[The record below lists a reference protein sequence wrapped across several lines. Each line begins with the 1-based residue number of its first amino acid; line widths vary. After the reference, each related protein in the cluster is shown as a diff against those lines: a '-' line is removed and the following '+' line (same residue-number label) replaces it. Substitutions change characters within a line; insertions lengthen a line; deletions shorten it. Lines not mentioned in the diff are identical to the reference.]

1 MSVEIEGREGTF
13 FIPLPGRYNVYNALA
28 AAAAAFELGAR
39 GETVRKALSRI
50 RVPGR
55 MELVSSSGG
64 RTIFLD
70 YAHNAMS
77 LSCALSTLRGFA
89 RGRLIVLFGCG
100 GNRSR
105 QRRREMGETAGRMAD
120 ETFITSDNPREE
132 RPEDIIAD
140 IVEGMRR
147 TEGTYT
153 VIPDR
158 REAIRCALER
168 SGSGDVVL
176 VAGKGH
182 ETYQEI
188 QGVRYPMDDRETIL
202 DALRGEKD
210 G

>member
-1 MSVEIEGREGTF
+1 M
-13 FIPLPGRYNVYNALA
+13 
-28 AAAAAFELGAR
+28 
-39 GETVRKALSRI
+39 RKALARV

-55 MELVSSSGG
+55 MEQISSAGG

-77 LSCALSTLRGFA
+77 LSCALATLRGFA
-89 RGRLIVLFGCG
+89 KGRLIVLFGCG

-105 QRRREMGETAGRMAD
+105 QRRYEMGETAGRMAD
-120 ETFITSDNPREE
+120 ETVITSDNPREE

-147 TEGTYT
+147 TEGFYT

-158 REAIRCALER
+158 REAIRYAVDR
-168 SGSGDVVL
+168 SGRGDVVL
-176 VAGKGH
+176 IAGKGH

-188 QGVRYPMDDRETIL
+188 QGVRYPMDDREIIL
-202 DALRGEKD
+202 EALRGEKD
-210 G
+210 R

>member
-1 MSVEIEGREGTF
+1 
-13 FIPLPGRYNVYNALA
+13 
-28 AAAAAFELGAR
+28 
-39 GETVRKALSRI
+39 
-50 RVPGR
+50 
-55 MELVSSSGG
+55 
-64 RTIFLD
+64 
-70 YAHNAMS
+70 
-77 LSCALSTLRGFA
+77 
-89 RGRLIVLFGCG
+89 
-100 GNRSR
+100 
-105 QRRREMGETAGRMAD
+105 
-120 ETFITSDNPREE
+120 
-132 RPEDIIAD
+132 
-140 IVEGMRR
+140 MRR